1 MSKPPYSS
9 YNFYFLVPAVIWL
22 IAGGIALLA
31 FDKQTLFFFF
41 NTHHSSFADV
51 YMYYIS
57 KFGEG
62 LLGTLI
68 LMMMLGASSLRNWWY
83 FLTAL
88 FTNALPAIL
97 VQVIKS
103 IVHAPRPLKYFN
115 DANWIHIL
123 PLWPRLMDRS
133 FPSGH
138 SCAAFC
144 LFGFLSFMLPPRYK
158 PFGFLFF
165 VFAIFVAYSRMYL
178 AAHFFLDI
186 YMGSAIGIVC
196 TTAIFAIMR
205 HYRPAFFK
213 PGTEANIE

>member
-31 FDKQTLFFFF
+31 LDKQALFFFF
-41 NTHHSSFADV
+41 NTHHTAFADI

-83 FLTAL
+83 FLTAVL
-88 FTNALPAIL
+88 TNGLPAIL

-144 LFGFLSFMLPPRYK
+144 LFCFLSFMLPPKYK
-158 PFGFLFF
+158 PFGLFFF
-165 VFAIFVAYSRMYL
+165 VFALFVAYSRMYL

-186 YMGSAIGIVC
+186 YVGSVIGIVC

-205 HYRPAFFK
+205 HYRPVFFK
-213 PGTEANIE
+213 PDTQANIE